1 MRVCKEVE
9 GENNG
14 AREVVERDTRR
25 KIVMNVLFIFLYIFY
40 KEFFLLT
47 NKEKKVKEKKLS
59 PSFLF

>member
-14 AREVVERDTRR
+14 AREVVERDTKR

-47 NKEKKVKEKKLS
+47 IYKEKEKRLS
-59 PSFLF
+59 PSFFR